1 MRVEKQEKGGGNVF
15 IFCQQKKVE
24 GFIWCF
30 STTKIFFLK
39 KIFFV
44 YICVMDENINEEY
57 TLREYLCI
65 SSFLF

>member
-1 MRVEKQEKGGGNVF
+1 MFLSFAN
-15 IFCQQKKVE
+15 KKKWKDLF
-24 GFIWCF
+24 GAFRHPKY
-30 STTKIFFLK
+30 SFLK
-39 KIFFV
+39 NFFV